1 MFDLGWPEIMVIA
14 IVLIVVVGPKDLPRM
29 LRTFGR
35 TTSKL
40 RSMAGDFRKQFD
52 EALQEAE
59 LDDVKSIVDDARKL
73 DPRNEIKKHLNPLE
87 QVGRDI
93 RSGLDEAMKPQA
105 AKSGPPASTETHAAE
120 PAKAGATRMPGEGK
134 AGAAK
139 APAKSTSAKTSPK
152 ATSTKAA
159 LTKATSTKSTAAKS
173 TAAKTAAA
181 KPATTKAAAKPR
193 AAAKPKAASKTTA
206 AGAAK
211 RPATKKTSGA

>member
-29 LRTFGR
+29 LRSFGR

-159 LTKATSTKSTAAKS
+159 STKAASTKSTAAK
-173 TAAKTAAA
+173 T
-181 KPATTKAAAKPR
+181 AAAKPR

>member
-73 DPRNEIKKHLNPLE
+73 DPRNEIRKHLNPLE

-159 LTKATSTKSTAAKS
+159 STKAALTKSTAAK
-173 TAAKTAAA
+173 T
-181 KPATTKAAAKPR
+181 AAAKPR

>member
-29 LRTFGR
+29 LRSFGR

-159 LTKATSTKSTAAKS
+159 S
-173 TAAKTAAA
+173 
-181 KPATTKAAAKPR
+181 TKAAAKPR

>member
-59 LDDVKSIVDDARKL
+59 LDDVKSMVDDARKL
-73 DPRNEIKKHLNPLE
+73 DPRNEIKKHLNPIE
-87 QVGRDI
+87 KVGQDI
-93 RSGLDEAMKPQA
+93 RSGLDAAMKPQA
-105 AKSGPPASTETHAAE
+105 AKSGPPASSKPRAAE
-120 PAKAGATRMPGEGK
+120 PAKAGAARMPGENDPK
-134 AGAAK
+134 TAK
-139 APAKSTSAKTSPK
+139 AARKS
-152 ATSTKAA
+152 ATSGKSRAA
-159 LTKATSTKSTAAKS
+159 R
-173 TAAKTAAA
+173 
-181 KPATTKAAAKPR
+181 KPATKSRSAKSGNAKPGT
-193 AAAKPKAASKTTA
+193 ATKPKTASKTRT

-211 RPATKKTSGA
+211 RSATKKTSGD